1 MEKTHIGSL
10 MQTTLENIR
19 DMVDV
24 GTVIGEAVE
33 VSPGVSVIPVSRVCL
48 GFVSGG
54 GEYEGEDTKLKDVPE
69 GRALP
74 FAGGS
79 GAGVSVQPVGF
90 LVVGPE
96 GVRMLPAQNV
106 TMLERALNCL
116 PELIEDVKAMF
127 PSHEEQG
134 CSCGCGENEDKDV
147 PEE

>member
-1 MEKTHIGSL
+1 

-90 LVVGPE
+90 LVISGE
-96 GVRMLPAQNV
+96 SVRMLPAQN
-106 TMLERALNCL
+106 TAAWERALSHL
-116 PELIEDVKAMF
+116 PQIAEDIKNLITGARPDASQKT
-127 PSHEEQG
+127 PQ
-134 CSCGCGENEDKDV
+134 
-147 PEE
+147 